1 VTKIKILNFIK
12 SFFVSALKILE
23 YKVKEL
29 EYVDAKKKWDLE
41 TGEKFN
47 DIINKYSITEERLIK
62 ARSGSNLLV
71 DGLVKLY
78 NEWTNECYL

>member
-1 VTKIKILNFIK
+1 M
-12 SFFVSALKILE
+12 
-23 YKVKEL
+23 
-29 EYVDAKKKWDLE
+29 KKYIPDITMDDL
-41 TGEKFN
+41 
-47 DIINKYSITEERLIK
+47 ERLIK